1 MAPTVVARVKAIL
14 SVLLLVALVLIGQ
27 RINVTV
33 YTFGILMMLAL
44 VVVGFTF
51 NNIAEDRPARRL
63 VIPLVVTWVIVGGI
77 FALSYILAPLLAR
90 IGS

>member
-1 MAPTVVARVKAIL
+1 MTSTVVARVKSIL

-27 RINVTV
+27 GLNVTV

-44 VVVGFTF
+44 VIIGFTF

-77 FALSYILAPLLAR
+77 FALSYVLAPLLAQ

>member
-1 MAPTVVARVKAIL
+1 MTSTVVARVKSIL

-27 RINVTV
+27 GLNVTV

-44 VVVGFTF
+44 VVIGFTF
-51 NNIAEDRPARRL
+51 NNIAEDRPATRL

-77 FALSYILAPLLAR
+77 FALSYVLAPLLAQ